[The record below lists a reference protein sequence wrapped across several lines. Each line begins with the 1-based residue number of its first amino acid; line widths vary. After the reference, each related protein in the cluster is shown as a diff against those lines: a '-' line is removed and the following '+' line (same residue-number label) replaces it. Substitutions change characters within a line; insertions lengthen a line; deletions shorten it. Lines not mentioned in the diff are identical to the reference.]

1 MVATTEGR
9 LVGREQQ
16 IRKGCRFIFIEKILH
31 RLANNESGETLDQR
45 AIRVKITA
53 ANGWQRGGGG
63 GSTTIIEGGCIG
75 FGSAWFCGGI
85 SARKL
90 M

>member
-1 MVATTEGR
+1 MVATREGR
-9 LVGREQQ
+9 LVGRGQQ

-31 RLANNESGETLDQR
+31 RLANNERGETLDQR
-45 AIRVKITA
+45 AIR
-53 ANGWQRGGGG
+53 
-63 GSTTIIEGGCIG
+63 EGGCIG